1 MMSLIE
7 RSREWRHVTVFD
19 APVAHI
25 LNLRRRFYDMLIHT
39 HPHGGRMEQA
49 AAARS
54 ESSAG
59 WLRIHW

>member
-25 LNLRRRFYDMLIHT
+25 LNLRRRFYDIHT
-39 HPHGGRMEQA
+39 NPHGGRMEQA